1 MCSVHG
7 FNMNQHNNQFFH
19 SYSGSDTALNHNLVF
34 YRNLWIFVSKFTE
47 FDARKL
53 HKLYK
58 HAIKKRQENA
68 QVVPAQ
74 QMLGCSITSFLKHDS
89 GCVCS
94 GYGAEH

>member
-1 MCSVHG
+1 ML
-7 FNMNQHNNQFFH
+7 F
-19 SYSGSDTALNHNLVF
+19 VF

-68 QVVPAQ
+68 QVRLDQ
-74 QMLGCSITSFLKHDS
+74 SQMITACDD
-89 GCVCS
+89 V
-94 GYGAEH
+94 